1 MIPAILLTSS
11 RVMRKLWTLSLL
23 LAAATCG
30 AAPPEAVTGRVEVTD
45 GDSFEIG
52 ATRIRLNAVDAPE
65 GRQTC
70 VRNGMIWQCGDAAAA
85 KLRSLVAGREVV
97 CTRKDTDSYGRMV
110 AVCRSGSTDLG
121 AEMVSAGLALAYR
134 QYGNDYVAEE
144 NAARAARRGLWA
156 GEFTPPWEYRR
167 SQRGGSTDPRSQQSN
182 PPAPPR
188 STAAP
193 VPAQSAKCSIK
204 GNINRE
210 GERIYHVPGSPSY
223 DETRIDPSNG
233 ERWFCSE
240 VDARAAGWR
249 APHGR

>member
-1 MIPAILLTSS
+1 
-11 RVMRKLWTLSLL
+11 MRKLCVLPLL
-23 LAAATCG
+23 LAWAACS
-30 AAPPEAVTGRVEVTD
+30 AAPPETVAGRVEVTD

-52 ATRIRLNAVDAPE
+52 GARIRLNAIDAPE

-70 VRNGMIWQCGDAAAA
+70 VRNGAIWQCGEAAAA

-110 AVCRSGSTDLG
+110 AVCRSGAADLG

-144 NAARAARRGLWA
+144 DAARAARRGLWA
-156 GEFTPPWEYRR
+156 GEFTPPWEYRQG
-167 SQRGGSTDPRSQQSN
+167 QRGEANATRTQQPTPAPQPRS
-182 PPAPPR
+182 PAPTTAPPR
-188 STAAP
+188 SAAS
-193 VPAQSAKCSIK
+193 AQCLIK

-223 DETRIDPSNG
+223 DETRIDPGHG
-233 ERWFCSE
+233 ERIFCSE
-240 VDARAAGWR
+240 AEAQAAGWR
-249 APHGR
+249 APRGR

>member
-1 MIPAILLTSS
+1 
-11 RVMRKLWTLSLL
+11 MRKLWVLPLL
-23 LAAATCG
+23 FAAAACG
-30 AAPPEAVTGRVEVTD
+30 AAPPATVTGRVEVTD

-70 VRNGMIWQCGDAAAA
+70 VRNGAIWQCGDAAAA

-110 AVCRSGSTDLG
+110 AVCRSGSADLG

-144 NAARAARRGLWA
+144 SAARAARRGLWA

-167 SQRGGSTDPRSQQSN
+167 SQRGESPDARTQQPTAPAAPR
-182 PPAPPR
+182 AA
-188 STAAP
+188 AAP
-193 VPAQSAKCSIK
+193 VPAPSANCSIK
-204 GNINRE
+204 GNVNRE
-210 GERIYHVPGSPSY
+210 GERIYHLPGSPSY

-240 VDARAAGWR
+240 ADARAAGWR
-249 APHGR
+249 APRGR

>member
-1 MIPAILLTSS
+1 
-11 RVMRKLWTLSLL
+11 MRELCVLPLL
-23 LAAATCG
+23 LAWAACG
-30 AAPPEAVTGRVEVTD
+30 AAPPETVTGRVDVTD

-52 ATRIRLNAVDAPE
+52 ATRIRLNAIDAPE

-70 VRNGMIWQCGDAAAA
+70 VRNGAIWQCGEAAAA

-110 AVCRSGSTDLG
+110 AVCRSGASDLG

-144 NAARAARRGLWA
+144 SAARGARRGLWA
-156 GEFTPPWEYRR
+156 GEFTPPWEYRQGQHGESNAAR
-167 SQRGGSTDPRSQQSN
+167 TQPAAPQPRS
-182 PPAPPR
+182 PAAA
-188 STAAP
+188 TAAP
-193 VPAQSAKCSIK
+193 RSAATAKCLIK

-223 DETRIDPSNG
+223 DETRIDSTYG
-233 ERWFCSE
+233 ERMFCSE
-240 VDARAAGWR
+240 AEAQAAGWR
-249 APHGR
+249 APRGR